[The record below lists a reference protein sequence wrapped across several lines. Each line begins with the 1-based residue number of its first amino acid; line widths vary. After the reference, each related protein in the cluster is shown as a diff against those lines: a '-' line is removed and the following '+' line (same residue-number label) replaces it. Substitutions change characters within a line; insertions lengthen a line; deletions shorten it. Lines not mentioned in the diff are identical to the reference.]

1 MNPQTLADIRQ
12 TIDGLDATIMDALSQ
27 RFALMQQVKAEKQR
41 LHVPTFDAKR
51 EQSILEKLKMYAYPE
66 QLEAIYQL
74 IFQLA
79 KELQT

>member
-12 TIDGLDATIMDALSQ
+12 TIDTLDATIMAALAK
-27 RFALMQQVKAEKQR
+27 RFALMQQVKAEKKR
-41 LHVPTFDAKR
+41 LHLPTFDANR
-51 EQSILEKLKMYAYPE
+51 EQNILEKVKMFSYPQ

-79 KELQT
+79 KELQQ

>member
-1 MNPQTLADIRQ
+1 MNSQTLAEIRQ
-12 TIDGLDATIMDALSQ
+12 IIDDLDANIMAALAK

-41 LHVPTFDAKR
+41 LHLPTFDPNR
-51 EQSILEKLKMYAYPE
+51 EQTILEKIKTYAYPQ

-79 KELQT
+79 KELQQ

>member
-12 TIDGLDATIMDALSQ
+12 TIDTLDATIMAALAK
-27 RFALMQQVKAEKQR
+27 RFDLMQQVKAEKQR
-41 LHVPTFDAKR
+41 LQLPTFDANR
-51 EQSILEKLKMYAYPE
+51 EQNILEKVKMFSYPQ

-79 KELQT
+79 KELQQ